1 MLFVV
6 RCKLLVAT
14 NNEQLTTDC
23 PVRNLLRLS
32 LRPLPRYLL
41 AWLLAVTTAGITFL
55 LAWTM
60 FDTPKRED
68 GRSKRRGGNS
78 GHVTID
84 FGGQWLMGRMLVQG
98 LGRHLYHR
106 NYLREVVGEAYPR
119 EDEIPLEERT
129 AEDGDEHE
137 ADNMMHWLVGRD
149 DPEAATA
156 LVSFLAPLAAR
167 DAFGVMAFAG

>member
-1 MLFVV
+1 MASTAPPAPPAAADRRLSV
-6 RCKLLVAT
+6 RLRAAG
-14 NNEQLTTDC
+14 
-23 PVRNLLRLS
+23 RYLLRPAS
-32 LRPLPRYLL
+32 RYKL
-41 AWLLAVTTAGITFL
+41 AWLLAAVATGIALFES
-55 LAWTM
+55 WTGYNK
-60 FDTPKRED
+60 PGRRD
-68 GRSKRRGGNS
+68 GNDA
-78 GHVTID
+78 HVQID

-149 DPEAATA
+149 DPEAAMA

-167 DAFGVMAFAG
+167 AALGVMAFAGAEQERV

>member
-84 FGGQWLMGRMLVQG
+84 FGGQWLMGRMLAQG

-106 NYLREVVGEAYPR
+106 NYLRDVVREAYPR
-119 EDEIPLEERT
+119 EDEIPPEERSA
-129 AEDGDEHE
+129 AEEDEHDAE
-137 ADNMMHWLVGRD
+137 NMMNWLIGRD
-149 DPEAATA
+149 DPASACPVGGA
-156 LVSFLAPLAAR
+156 LYPPIHALIMS
-167 DAFGVMAFAG
+167 